1 MGMAGA
7 ANREQYASR
16 PTLETTPR
24 LERSYAASG
33 SMTAADEHGVR
44 RWLWRRWLIPWRPWL
59 IPWTL
64 SPGMAPLTGRTHRFM
79 GCSGALQGLFRAAR
93 QNVPYKFPI
102 RHLRGS
108 AVPGFSGM
116 AATPERD

>member
-1 MGMAGA
+1 
-7 ANREQYASR
+7 
-16 PTLETTPR
+16 
-24 LERSYAASG
+24 
-33 SMTAADEHGVR
+33 MTAADEHGDR
-44 RWLWRRWLIPWRPWL
+44 RWLWRPWL

-64 SPGMAPLTGRTHRFM
+64 SPGMVPTDQGRTHRFM
-79 GCSGALQGLFRAAR
+79 GHSGALHGLFRAAR